1 MSSAAGRPA
10 SFATVAL
17 AAGLVLTSLLLALA
31 FLQSRDAHRMLLA
44 GRLLAAAEEL
54 YQNESAEP
62 ETPILLAL
70 ESYRLD
76 PTVRSLDL
84 LRALLD
90 PLSPRPAI
98 RVPLGSEQAVWRL
111 HPGGE
116 SLALLDHG
124 KLRVI
129 QITSG
134 RVERAF
140 DTGNPLLEA
149 LSPDG
154 LTVAAVSPKGRI
166 TVWDV
171 RSGRTIDSWVCS
183 QEAKASLLISNDARV
198 LALIDRDASVHVIKR
213 PLVGSWNETRL
224 PPPATNGKL
233 GPAEARLADDGSR
246 LSIWYVSWFGLHEA
260 RCAWRL
266 YDTRTGKVHNHHSN
280 SEPNCEGCR
289 VLLSPSGRYLTE
301 LADGN
306 LAIHSDGA
314 PILPS
319 QDRRVGEVKFSPG
332 ESLVAVEEAAAIR
345 VANIGAKPQPA
356 ASREI
361 ALPRTV
367 DGETVL
373 SISDALPN
381 RGAVLVTQ
389 DRNRVAIRELPSGET
404 VSLVPFPDPV
414 RQATLTSDRRFLVA
428 STRAALFVQRLD
440 GADRRILNHDSI
452 AIRDL
457 QITPDGKHLLTIGDD
472 DRFRAWDLKA
482 GKQTAT
488 GRLITEDYA
497 NAPRLWS
504 IQQSDGSF
512 ILLQAL
518 NQYREFLSFGG
529 PASQMLS
536 LSGELPDLPDLEY
549 LRVRLS
555 PRGNWVAGMEAVP
568 GSWITPLGLY
578 HLSADGFSSRNEFS
592 VSPSSAHNFSPDG
605 ANFAVITPEGVRVVD
620 TRTGRATTLG
630 RTSGAEAQLAFSPVG
645 SILAL
650 VGDETRY
657 ELWDYRT
664 SKIIRTGPARTN
676 TGSGSFWVHEAFF
689 SARGRYL
696 AVSASPRSYVFEVAS
711 GNAVAAFE
719 TEDTDGCSAA
729 SADDVYGFS
738 LPHGAPLQLS
748 PDERYAAS
756 CIAGELVV
764 VNLQTGRRSWAPA
777 AEISAF
783 HLMPRYLAMAN
794 GHHVTIVQTDTM
806 KPLARIDLG
815 DTVSGVFFTPDQTQ
829 LITWGG
835 ATIRRDRW
843 WGGPAEE
850 ACEKLTRNLTPEEW
864 RTHLGDLRYRGTCPN
879 LP

>member
-1 MSSAAGRPA
+1 M
-10 SFATVAL
+10 
-17 AAGLVLTSLLLALA
+17 
-31 FLQSRDAHRMLLA
+31 
-44 GRLLAAAEEL
+44 
-54 YQNESAEP
+54 
-62 ETPILLAL
+62 LAL

-90 PLSPRPAI
+90 PLSQRPAI

-111 HPGGE
+111 HPGGGRL
-116 SLALLDHG
+116 SLLDHG
-124 KLRVI
+124 KLQVI
-129 QITSG
+129 QTTSG
-134 RVERAF
+134 RVESAF

-154 LTVAAVSPKGRI
+154 LTVAAVGPKGLI

-171 RSGRTIDSWVCS
+171 RAGRIIDSWACS
-183 QEAKASLLISNDARV
+183 QESKASLLISNDARV
-198 LALIDRDASVHVIKR
+198 LALLDRDATVHVIKR
-213 PLVGSWNETRL
+213 PLVGSWIESRL

-233 GPAEARLADDGSR
+233 GPAEAHLADDGSR
-246 LSIWYVSWFGLHEA
+246 LSLWYLSWFGIREA

-266 YDTRTGKVHNHHSN
+266 YETRTGKVRDHRSN

-289 VLLSPSGRYLTE
+289 ILLSPSGRYLTE

-319 QDRRVGEVKFSPG
+319 QERRVGEVTFSPG

-345 VANIGAKPQPA
+345 VASIDAKPKPA

-361 ALPRTV
+361 TLPRAV

-381 RGAVLVTQ
+381 RSAVLVTD

-404 VSLVPFPDPV
+404 VFLVPFPAPV
-414 RQATLTSDRRFLVA
+414 LQATLTSDRRFLVA

-440 GADRRILNHDSI
+440 GAERLILNHDSV

-457 QITPDGKHLLTIGDD
+457 QITPDGKYLLTIGDN
-472 DRFRAWDLKA
+472 DRFRAWDLKT
-482 GKQTAT
+482 GQQTAT
-488 GRLITEDYA
+488 GRLITEDYD

-504 IQQSDGSF
+504 IQQSGGSF

-518 NQYREFLSFGG
+518 NKYREFLSFGG
-529 PASQMLS
+529 PASEILS
-536 LSGELPDLPDLEY
+536 LAGELPYLPDLEY
-549 LRVRLS
+549 MQVRLS
-555 PRGNWVAGMEAVP
+555 PSGNWLVGMETVP
-568 GSWITPLGLY
+568 GNWFTPLTLY
-578 HLSADGFSSRNEFS
+578 QLTVDGISSRHQFRA
-592 VSPSSAHNFSPDG
+592 SSSSTHSFSPD
-605 ANFAVITPEGVRVVD
+605 AADFAVDTPEGVQVVD
-620 TRTGRATTLG
+620 TRTGRATILG
-630 RTSGAEAQLAFSPVG
+630 RTSSGEAQLAFSPVG
-645 SILAL
+645 STLA
-650 VGDETRY
+650 VVSDDTRY

-664 SKIIRTGPARTN
+664 SKIIRAEPARNN
-676 TGSGSFWVHEAFF
+676 TGSLNSWVQEAFF
-689 SARGRYL
+689 SPRGRYL
-696 AVSASPRSYVFEVAS
+696 AVAASPRSYVFEVAS
-711 GNAVAAFE
+711 GHAVAAFE
-719 TEDTDGCSAA
+719 TKDTDGCSAS
-729 SADDVYGFS
+729 SADDVYGVS

-756 CIAGELVV
+756 CSAGELAV
-764 VNLQTGRRSWAPA
+764 VNLQTGQRSWPPA
-777 AEISAF
+777 TETSAF
-783 HLMPRYLAMAN
+783 HLTPRYLAMAT

-806 KPLARIDLG
+806 KPLTRIDLG
-815 DTVSGVFFTPDQTQ
+815 DTVSGVLFTPDQKQ
-829 LITWGG
+829 LVTWGG
-835 ATIRRDRW
+835 GTIRRDRW
-843 WGGPAEE
+843 WGGPTEE

-864 RTHLGDLRYRGTCPN
+864 RTHFGNITYRKTCPD